1 MAERRGEAGG
11 AREVVTGR
19 PRSLNAVVVV
29 EYAPGGAAPCRR
41 SGFSGAGET
50 SRLLA

>member
-1 MAERRGEAGG
+1 MAKRRGEAGG

-29 EYAPGGAAPCRR
+29 EYAQGERR
-41 SGFSGAGET
+41 HAGVQARGAGET